1 MMIVVCIITPEIYV
15 LRIRRLLLL
24 SHVLLL
30 LLNLSSLIQIA
41 VELVKHGGG
50 GGLSYLRH
58 LLSPQL
64 LQGPREKLRE
74 LMLLRIHF
82 I

>member
-1 MMIVVCIITPEIYV
+1 MMIVVRIITTEINV
-15 LRIRRLLLL
+15 LRVRRLLLL

-41 VELVKHGGG
+41 IELVKHGGG
-50 GGLSYLRH
+50 CGLSDIGH
-58 LLSPQL
+58 VLSPRF
-64 LQGPREKLRE
+64 QGPREKLRE

>member
-1 MMIVVCIITPEIYV
+1 MMIVVCIITTEINV
-15 LRIRRLLLL
+15 LRVRRLLLL

-41 VELVKHGGG
+41 IELVKHGGG
-50 GGLSYLRH
+50 CGLSDFRH
-58 LLSPQL
+58 MLNPR

>member
-50 GGLSYLRH
+50 GLSYLRL

>member
-15 LRIRRLLLL
+15 LRVRRLLLL

-41 VELVKHGGG
+41 VELVQHGGG
-50 GGLSYLRH
+50 GGLPDLWH
-58 LLSPQL
+58 VLSPRL
-64 LQGPREKLRE
+64 FQGSREKLRE

>member
-15 LRIRRLLLL
+15 LRVRRLLLL

-50 GGLSYLRH
+50 GGLPDLRH
-58 LLSPQL
+58 VLSPRL
-64 LQGPREKLRE
+64 LQRP
-74 LMLLRIHF
+74 
-82 I
+82 